1 MSIQKYDY
9 SGVLNA
15 IDIEEWVSY
24 NDHMAEVERVRG
36 EVIRENGDWIQMPTL
51 ALDQIKQH
59 AAEAMRAACI
69 AAVEALPPFHNAAM
83 LHKVE
88 DVLAVLREVQ
98 P

>member
-24 NDHMAEVERVRG
+24 NDHIAEVKRVRS
-36 EVIRENGDWIQMPTL
+36 EIISENEDWILMPTL
-51 ALDQIKQH
+51 ALDQIKQYT
-59 AAEAMRAACI
+59 AEAMRAACI
-69 AAVEALPPFHNAAM
+69 AAVEALPPFHNAAL